1 LPNILVFG
9 LGGTTGKSAVGVC
22 WTDSLCSSRSSPLF
36 IWFGYRTLL
45 LGTVVMMLKVW
56 VCICD
61 LEPVALI
68 CHTGIDV
75 FVISNVTE
83 HGPLN

>member
-1 LPNILVFG
+1 
-9 LGGTTGKSAVGVC
+9 
-22 WTDSLCSSRSSPLF
+22 
-36 IWFGYRTLL
+36 
-45 LGTVVMMLKVW
+45 MLKVW
-56 VCICD
+56 VRICD